1 MSDRVWRNLELKTR
15 ALSEQLTTLTG
26 QVSQQRTDPA
36 SNRRALLSLLDDLSG
51 WTWDVEIACQQLQ
64 ARRPNQAQAEKA
76 LLFAFDR
83 LCDQLDAWQEAW
95 EA

>member
-1 MSDRVWRNLELKTR
+1 MSERVWRNLELKTQS
-15 ALSEQLTTLTG
+15 LSAQLTALTG
-26 QVSQQRTDPA
+26 QVSQQRSDPA

-64 ARRPNQAQAEKA
+64 ARRPSPAQAEKA

-83 LCDQLDAWQEAW
+83 LISQLAAWQKAW